1 MADIEDQADFI
12 NINLDAVDDGS
23 DPIPAGLQLCR
34 VKSAQKKHKEGS
46 EYPYID
52 VRLSP
57 LEVED
62 KFKNR
67 QLFLTLSFHPA
78 AQWNLKRFMKAGR
91 IEFGANGFHLQD
103 MVGKELY
110 VTVTHSPDRNDPSA
124 IRAEVTP
131 PYSKA

>member
-1 MADIEDQADFI
+1 MSEADFI
-12 NINLDAVDDGS
+12 QINLDDVDDGS

-57 LEVED
+57 LDVDE
-62 KFKNR
+62 KFRNR
-67 QLFLTLSFHPA
+67 QLFLTLSFHPNAMWNMKRFLKA
-78 AQWNLKRFMKAGR
+78 AQIPFDAK
-91 IEFGANGFHLQD
+91 GFHVED
-103 MVGKELY
+103 FSGKEVY
-110 VTVTHSPDRNDPSA
+110 VTVNHKPDQSDPTA
-124 IRAEVTP
+124 IRAEVNP